1 MVRGCSVQVGIVI
14 SLELSVAHVHRGGK
28 VSLVNFGSN
37 VFGELYSFH
46 ERSAHNL
53 VLADSDDWN
62 GRLGRHLQ
70 DGTDSLNTLQSG
82 QPTII
87 GASGTTAL
95 GMTENGGTSVQAQT
109 LCEDVFDCGTRDLVE
124 LAVLGSFRD
133 DHNSAT
139 LASFPAVLFFKK
151 LALES
156 MTACIF
162 RYQPW

>member
-109 LCEDVFDCGTRDLVE
+109 LCEDGLTAASNSSKRSTVSAGLAIQAVVE
-124 LAVLGSFRD
+124 ARR
-133 DHNSAT
+133 A
-139 LASFPAVLFFKK
+139 
-151 LALES
+151 
-156 MTACIF
+156 
-162 RYQPW
+162 